1 MPTHDRSPSGTPRF
15 ATLRIFFRGGAAG
28 GVVLIATS
36 ALALAL
42 ANSPFAATYQAVLD
56 LPIGLSA
63 GRLTIAQTVAEWINN
78 GLMAFFFLLVGLEI
92 RREMVQG
99 QLATLP
105 RAAAPI
111 VAALGGMIVPAAI
124 YAALNWHDPASL
136 RGWAI
141 PVATDIAFSLAVLRV
156 LSVRVPAGLKV
167 FLTALAIIDDLGAI
181 VIIAAFYTAA
191 LDPLALAACAAVLA
205 ALFGLNRAGVRALGP
220 YMVGFLLLWVG
231 FAHSGIHA
239 TLAGVAVAF
248 VVPLRERN
256 GEAPAR
262 RLERAL
268 TGWVAYAV
276 LPLFGLANAGLHF
289 DALSWHSLHD
299 PIVPGI
305 VLGLFV
311 GKQLGVFGA
320 TFIARRAGLVRLP
333 TQIDLPLLYGAA
345 VLCGIGFTM
354 SLFIGD
360 LAFPDGPRVTEL
372 RAAVFGASLVSA
384 LFGLAVL
391 AVVTRRRRK
400 PASAAAVS
408 RPTEP

>member
-1 MPTHDRSPSGTPRF
+1 MECRVTKPTDARSPASGV
-15 ATLRIFFRGGAAG
+15 A
-28 GVVLIATS
+28 LIATS

-42 ANSPFAATYQAVLD
+42 ANSPFADAYQAVLD
-56 LPIGLSA
+56 LPVGLSA
-63 GRLTIAQTVAEWINN
+63 GRLAIAHTVAEWIDN
-78 GLMAFFFLLVGLEI
+78 GLMALFFLLVGLEI
-92 RREMVQG
+92 RREMTQG

-141 PVATDIAFSLAVLRV
+141 PIATDIAFSLAVLGV
-156 LSVRVPAGLKV
+156 LGRRVPTGLKV
-167 FLTALAIIDDLGAI
+167 FLTALAVMDDLGAI
-181 VIIAAFYTAA
+181 VIIASFYAEA
-191 LDPLALAACAAVLA
+191 LDPLALAASAAVLA

-220 YMVGFLLLWVG
+220 YMVGFVLLWVG
-231 FAHSGIHA
+231 FAHSGIHP

-248 VVPLRERN
+248 AVPMQDRD
-256 GEAPAR
+256 GDAPAR
-262 RLERAL
+262 RLEHAL
-268 TGWVAYAV
+268 TGWVAYVV

-289 DALSWHSLHD
+289 DALSWRSLHD

-311 GKQLGVFGA
+311 GKPLGVFGA
-320 TFIARRAGLVRLP
+320 TFIARRTGLVRLP
-333 TQIDLPLLYGAA
+333 RELSLPLLYGAS

-360 LAFPDGPRVTEL
+360 LAFPAGLRAAEL
-372 RAAVFGASLVSA
+372 RAAVFAASLASA
-384 LFGLAVL
+384 LLGLAVL
-391 AVVTRRRRK
+391 AVATRRGRK
-400 PASAAAVS
+400 AASVPVAAL
-408 RPTEP
+408 PWDP